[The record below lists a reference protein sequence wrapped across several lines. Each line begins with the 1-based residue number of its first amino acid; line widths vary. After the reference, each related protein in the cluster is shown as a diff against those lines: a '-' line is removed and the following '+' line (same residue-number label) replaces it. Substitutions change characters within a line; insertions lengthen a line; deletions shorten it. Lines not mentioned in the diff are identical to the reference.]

1 MIVDRSLK
9 ILTLAFFLSALSGK
23 GPSDEMHKIVY
34 HQVLLLESKMDAS
47 PNLWQDMREGYLRG
61 RTIRECDLILDS
73 LALGVD
79 PVSLIKNNYT
89 VLDSLTMEVY
99 SGKEFDV
106 VPEPAP
112 PMFQVNYFSSSS
124 SRP

>member
-9 ILTLAFFLSALSGK
+9 IFTIALFFSILSGK
-23 GPSDEMHKIVY
+23 GPSDEVHKIVY
-34 HQVLLLESKMDAS
+34 HQVLLLESKMEAS

-61 RTIRECDLILDS
+61 RTIRLCDLILDS

-79 PVSLIKNNYT
+79 PASLVNNNYT

-124 SRP
+124 RP

>member
-9 ILTLAFFLSALSGK
+9 ILTIALFLSILQGK
-23 GPSDEMHKIVY
+23 EPSDETHKVVY

-47 PNLWQDMREGYLRG
+47 PNLWQDMRDGYLRG
-61 RTIRECDLILDS
+61 RTIRVCDLILDS

-79 PVSLIKNNYT
+79 PVSLVNNNYT

-106 VPEPAP
+106 VPEPGP

-124 SRP
+124 RP

>member
-9 ILTLAFFLSALSGK
+9 ILTFAFLLSFLSGK

-79 PVSLIKNNYT
+79 PVSLINNNYT
-89 VLDSLTMEVY
+89 VLDSLAMEVY

-106 VPEPAP
+106 VPEPSP

-124 SRP
+124 RP

>member
-1 MIVDRSLK
+1 M
-9 ILTLAFFLSALSGK
+9 SGK

-73 LALGVD
+73 LPLAGH
-79 PVSLIKNNYT
+79 PVAQIKNNYP
-89 VLDSLTMEVY
+89 VSDPLTMEVY
-99 SGKEFDV
+99 SGKEFEV

-124 SRP
+124 RP

>member
-1 MIVDRSLK
+1 
-9 ILTLAFFLSALSGK
+9 
-23 GPSDEMHKIVY
+23 MHKIVY

-61 RTIRECDLILDS
+61 RTIRVCDLILDS

-79 PVSLIKNNYT
+79 PVSLINNNYT

-106 VPEPAP
+106 VPEPSP

-124 SRP
+124 RP

>member
-1 MIVDRSLK
+1 MQ
-9 ILTLAFFLSALSGK
+9 
-23 GPSDEMHKIVY
+23 KIVY

-61 RTIRECDLILDS
+61 STIRVCDLILDS
-73 LALGVD
+73 LALGVE
-79 PVSLIKNNYT
+79 PVSLVNNNYPI
-89 VLDSLTMEVY
+89 LDSLIMEVY
-99 SGKEFDV
+99 SGKEFEV
-106 VPEPAP
+106 VPEPGP

>member
-1 MIVDRSLK
+1 
-9 ILTLAFFLSALSGK
+9 
-23 GPSDEMHKIVY
+23 MHKLDY
-34 HQVLLLESKMDAS
+34 HHVLLHESKMDAS
-47 PNLWQDMREGYLRG
+47 PNLWQEMREGYLRG

-73 LALGVD
+73 LALCVD

-124 SRP
+124 RP

>member
-1 MIVDRSLK
+1 MQ
-9 ILTLAFFLSALSGK
+9 
-23 GPSDEMHKIVY
+23 KIVY

-61 RTIRECDLILDS
+61 RTIRVCDLILDS

-79 PVSLIKNNYT
+79 PASLINNNYT

-106 VPEPAP
+106 VPEPAS

-124 SRP
+124 RP

>member
-1 MIVDRSLK
+1 VIVDRSLK
-9 ILTLAFFLSALSGK
+9 ILTIALFLSILQGK
-23 GPSDEMHKIVY
+23 EPSDETHKVVY

-47 PNLWQDMREGYLRG
+47 PNLWQDMRDGYLRG
-61 RTIRECDLILDS
+61 RTIRVCDLILDS

-79 PVSLIKNNYT
+79 PVSLVNNNYT

-106 VPEPAP
+106 VPEPGP

-124 SRP
+124 RP

>member
-1 MIVDRSLK
+1 
-9 ILTLAFFLSALSGK
+9 
-23 GPSDEMHKIVY
+23 MHKIVY

-124 SRP
+124 SSRP